1 METIPTYTKSWT
13 EIEWMLA
20 EAQEQM
26 LEQRAK
32 FKHRK
37 RIRDKEGCRRAAAKF
52 SRAKGMVD
60 VLTWVIGGKNAPD
73 PMAGFEEVGESQFLG
88 DRFRSYMNRI

>member
-1 METIPTYTKSWT
+1 MEIMPTYAKSWT
-13 EIEWMLA
+13 EIELMLA

-32 FKHRK
+32 FKNRK

-52 SRAKGMVD
+52 ARAKGMVD
-60 VLTWVIGGKNAPD
+60 VLAWVIGGKDARD
-73 PMAGFEEVGESQFLG
+73 PMAGFEEVGESQILG

>member
-1 METIPTYTKSWT
+1 MEKMPTYTKSWR

-32 FKHRK
+32 FEHRK
-37 RIRDKEGCRRAAAKF
+37 RIQDKEGCRRAAAKF
-52 SRAKGMVD
+52 ARAKGMVD
-60 VLTWVIGGKNAPD
+60 VLTWVIGGKDAPD
-73 PMAGFEEVGESQFLG
+73 PMDGFEEVGESQILG
-88 DRFRSYMNRI
+88 DRFRSYMNRT

>member
-1 METIPTYTKSWT
+1 METIPTYTRPWV

-26 LEQRAK
+26 VEQRAK

-37 RIRDKEGCRRAAAKF
+37 RVQDKEGCRRAAAKF
-52 SRAKGMVD
+52 ARAKGMVD
-60 VLTWVIGGKNAPD
+60 VLAWVIGGKDARD
-73 PMAGFEEVGESQFLG
+73 PMAGFEEVGDSQILG
-88 DRFRSYMNRI
+88 DRFRSYMDRI